1 MNSNKK
7 EMITICG
14 GLGSGKST
22 TANELAH
29 ILNYKRFS
37 SGDLFRQI
45 ALDLNLS
52 VLELNQKA
60 ETDKHIDFLVD
71 QKLRDLRSENK
82 IIIDSRTAFHWI
94 PESFKVYLD
103 LPPEIAKFRVLN
115 SLKEDKNRQKTEQNT
130 TFENVY
136 IKMQERFNSEQKRYW
151 DLYKIDNTQKENFDL
166 VIDTSKNDLN
176 QVIQK
181 ILEEYQKWLQ
191 N

>member
-82 IIIDSRTAFHWI
+82 IVIDSRTAFHWI

>member
-82 IIIDSRTAFHWI
+82 IVIDSRTAFHWI

-151 DLYKIDNTQKENFDL
+151 DLYKIDNTQKENFDV